1 MRVLAARLINKKE
14 RKVMD
19 KKEISFVS
27 EYNENKELTLTKY
40 LGKNDDI
47 IVVKD
52 RITEIGSFAFYQ
64 T

>member
-1 MRVLAARLINKKE
+1 
-14 RKVMD
+14 MD

-52 RITEIGSFAFYQ
+52 RITEIGSFTFYQ